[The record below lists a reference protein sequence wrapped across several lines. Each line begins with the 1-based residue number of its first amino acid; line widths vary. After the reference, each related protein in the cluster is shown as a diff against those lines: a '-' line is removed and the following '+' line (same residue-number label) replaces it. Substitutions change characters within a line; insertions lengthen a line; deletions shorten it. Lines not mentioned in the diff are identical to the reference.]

1 VTVVIEPIE
10 PAAVTEANRAIP
22 RSATRKRVP
31 GVPRLH
37 VALYNVTTTTKLGGV
52 ETFVWEL
59 ARHLAAAGLA
69 VDVIGGQ
76 AGSGLAGTPGP
87 GVRVR
92 RAPFVRREWLRRV
105 PLLSRQYGLTKLLER
120 LTFNA
125 TTLPWL
131 LRGDYDILHI
141 QKPFDLPIGAL
152 VRRLTGGRTRLV
164 FGCHGRDFFVGDR
177 RFTGAVDVAV
187 SCSATNAAEIAGH
200 YGLTPRVVYNG
211 IDLERFRPPSPD
223 TPAVRAL
230 RDRLPGGIAR
240 PVLLLAGRLVRWKGA
255 EYAIA
260 ALAAGQTTPA
270 PVLVLAGDG
279 PYRATLERL
288 ATELGVRDR
297 VVFLGNWPYEQMSD
311 LLAAADIVLGTSF
324 VNETF
329 GISLCE
335 ALACERPVIASDF
348 GGFREVVRQGET
360 GLLVPPQQPTALAA
374 AIDTLL
380 ADPARR
386 AAFGS
391 AGRRDVAARFSWD
404 AVVGRVLAAYDEAL
418 SGRSISEQAE
428 DHGYGTTS

>member
-1 VTVVIEPIE
+1 MKLLEAPIE
-10 PAAVTEANRAIP
+10 PTPAVESAATIP
-22 RSATRKRVP
+22 QSPPASGFPVRNPHLR
-31 GVPRLH
+31 

-59 ARHLAAAGLA
+59 ARHLASAGLA

-76 AGSGLAGTPGP
+76 AGGGLAGTPGP

-131 LRGDYDILHI
+131 LRGDYDLLHI
-141 QKPFDLPIGAL
+141 QKPFDLPVGAL

-164 FGCHGRDFFVGDR
+164 FGCHGRDFYAGDR
-177 RFTGAVDVAV
+177 RFTRAVDIAV
-187 SCSATNAAEIAGH
+187 SCSATNATEIAGH
-200 YGLTPRVVYNG
+200 YGLTPRVAYNG
-211 IDLERFRPPSPD
+211 INLDRFQPQSPD
-223 TPAVRAL
+223 APAVRAL
-230 RDRLPGGIAR
+230 RDRLTGGIAR
-240 PVLLLAGRLVRWKGA
+240 PVLLLAGRLVRWKGV

-260 ALAAGQTTPA
+260 ALAAAQTMPA
-270 PVLVLAGDG
+270 PMLVLAGDG

-297 VVFLGNWPYEQMSD
+297 VLFLGNWPYEQMPD
-311 LLAAADIVLGTSF
+311 LLAAADIVLGMSF

-348 GGFREVVRQGET
+348 GGFREVVRPGET
-360 GLLVPPQQPTALAA
+360 GLLVPPQNPVALAA

-386 AAFGS
+386 AAFGA
-391 AGRRDVAARFSWD
+391 AGRRDVAARFSWN

-418 SGRSISEQAE
+418 NGRSIAEQA
-428 DHGYGTTS
+428 GNQGR